1 MGEVFFMS
9 SETKKTYSAENIEVL
24 EGLSA
29 VRKRPGMY
37 IGSTG
42 KKGLHHLVWEVVDNS
57 IDEYLSGHGEKVR
70 VTINE
75 DGSASVEDSG
85 RGIPA
90 DDYKD
95 TDRPA
100 LEVIMTNLHAG
111 GKFDN
116 ESYSFSGGLHGVGVS
131 VVNALSRWLE
141 IETCWEGNLYFQRYE
156 RGEAV
161 TQLLEKGTCSS
172 SGTRITFMPDP
183 EIFTDVE
190 FRYETLASR
199 LKESAYLNSGLKLEL
214 RDQREGENKQ
224 DSFSFSGGLKQF
236 VSFLNRHH
244 DPIHENIIYHEQ
256 ELDECYLE
264 LAIQYNGSYTTRIYS
279 YANNI
284 KTDEGGYHVTGFKT
298 ALTRAV
304 NKFASKN
311 DLLNKSDPSLK
322 GGDIREGLTAVLSV
336 RLAEPQFEGQT
347 KNKLG
352 NSGIRSEIESA
363 TYDFLK
369 EFLDY
374 NPEIGKKV
382 VEKALAAVKARQA
395 SKKARKLNKKKDAL
409 NKNNLPV
416 KLADCS
422 SRDPQKSELFLVEGD
437 SAGGSAKQ
445 GRDREFQAI
454 LPLKGK
460 ILNVERAR
468 MEKILNNDEV
478 LAIIKTLGTNIGD
491 EFDISDLRYN
501 KVIIM
506 TDADVDGAHIETLI
520 LTLFYRYMREIIE
533 RGHVFLA
540 RPPLYRINESGSTE
554 YLYNDREL
562 NDFRE
567 RKSSSN
573 FSLQRYKG
581 LGEMNPSQL
590 WETTMD
596 PESRRLMKVE
606 IEDALEADELFTR
619 LMGSDT
625 SLRKEFILNNASRV
639 DELDV

>member
-1 MGEVFFMS
+1 MS

-70 VTINE
+70 VTINQ
-75 DGSASVEDSG
+75 DGSVSVEDSG

-95 TDRPA
+95 TNKPA

-161 TQLLEKGTCSS
+161 TRLLEKDTCSN

-199 LKESAYLNSGLKLEL
+199 LKESAYLNSGLKLVL

-244 DPIHENIIYHEQ
+244 EPIHENIIYHEQ
-256 ELDECYLE
+256 ELDDCYME
-264 LAIQYNGSYTTRIYS
+264 LALQYNGSYTTRIYS

-363 TYDFLK
+363 AYDFLK

-491 EFDISDLRYN
+491 EFDISDLRYK

-540 RPPLYRINESGSTE
+540 RPPLYQINESGSTE

-567 RKSSSN
+567 KKSSSN

-639 DELDV
+639 DELDI